1 MDEYRENVKK
11 VQKALNQDAAFIQ
24 PNPYLAQRVLN
35 AANAEC
41 YGNGGIVVKKKLS
54 IGFVA
59 AFILMLST
67 VTALAIGL
75 ANYFGGFAALE
86 DTYGEYEQ
94 WPSSAK
100 VELVKLMSD
109 SGVLSEHEAS
119 LWGRTNESDRQEVA
133 DEVLAMHYE
142 GMTYIDTYNAMTRE
156 LGPIEMWSDENR
168 ALYTSILQ
176 QYGKYG
182 MDWPIYVVPSETDV
196 TREEAI
202 GIARKSVLA
211 MFTLE
216 EAQLN
221 EMSVDAIFSIDPYN
235 TVGAPSDEP
244 FWEINFGYGLAYRIY
259 MTRTGE
265 MLGVSGPTTEFYRWG
280 CEIDEGAKE
289 AEVSSNCASTDV
301 AIDEAKSALGEIMNI
316 PYTSLDTME
325 VTAKFIYC
333 DLYCNGEEP
342 VWLITWSDHGEV
354 KWNVLLGYDGSYID
368 AEPAGKLFDAVLR
381 KHETLADMWRK
392 HCSELGMTEHF
403 TNSKGDYYYAWTL
416 EEKAAFSTV
425 WIPIVDEYA
434 RNHPY
439 FDGTGSGVW
448 EWTRNVNGMPD
459 SKAITQDYAVG
470 IALAAI
476 EEHFGDKLHE
486 NDVNVFYIVT
496 NPEKPE
502 WRVASATRFVIIDAY
517 SGEVKSV
524 ESNRTDNGSVQ
535 TISDFLQK

>member
-1 MDEYRENVKK
+1 MDEYRENMKK

-211 MFTLE
+211 MFSLE

-265 MLGVSGPTTEFYRWG
+265 MLGVSGPMTEFYRWG

-289 AEVSSNCASTDV
+289 AKVSSNCASTDV

-354 KWNVLLGYDGSYID
+354 KWNVLLGFDGSYID
-368 AEPAGKLFDAVLR
+368 AEPAGKLFDCVNR
-381 KHETLADMWRK
+381 QYETLADIWRK
-392 HCSELGMTEHF
+392 RCSELGMTEHF
-403 TNSKGDYYYAWTL
+403 MNSKGEYYYAWSL

-425 WIPIVDEYA
+425 WVPIVNEYA
-434 RNHPY
+434 LNHPY
-439 FDGTGSGVW
+439 FEGAGSGVW

-459 SKAITQDYAVG
+459 SKAITQDDAVG
-470 IALAAI
+470 IALMAI
-476 EEHFGDKLHE
+476 KERLGDEL
-486 NDVNVFYIVT
+486 NADDVNVFYIVT
-496 NPEKPE
+496 NPEQPE
-502 WRVASATRFVIIDAY
+502 WRIASATRFVIIDAY
-517 SGEVKSV
+517 TGEVKSV
-524 ESNRTDNGSVQ
+524 ENNRTNDGGVQ

>member
-265 MLGVSGPTTEFYRWG
+265 MLGVSGPMTEFYRWG

-476 EEHFGDKLHE
+476 EEHFGDKLYE

>member
-59 AFILMLST
+59 ALILMLST

-133 DEVLAMHYE
+133 DEVLAMHFE

-265 MLGVSGPTTEFYRWG
+265 MLGVSGPMTEYYPWN
-280 CEIDEGAKE
+280 CEIDEGAR
-289 AEVSSNCASTDV
+289 AANVSSDCVSTDI
-301 AIDEAKSALGEIMNI
+301 AITEARSALGEIINV
-316 PYTSLDTME
+316 PYTNLDIME
-325 VTAKFIYC
+325 VTAKYIYC

-354 KWNVLLGYDGSYID
+354 KWNVLLGFDGSYID
-368 AEPAGKLFDAVLR
+368 AEPAGKLFDCVNR
-381 KHETLADMWRK
+381 QYETLADIWRK
-392 HCSELGMTEHF
+392 RCSELGMTEHF
-403 TNSKGDYYYAWTL
+403 MNSKGEYYYAWSL

-425 WIPIVDEYA
+425 WVPIVNEYA
-434 RNHPY
+434 LNHPY
-439 FDGTGSGVW
+439 FEGAGSGVW

-459 SKAITQDYAVG
+459 SKAITQDDAVG
-470 IALAAI
+470 IALMAI
-476 EEHFGDKLHE
+476 KERLGDEL
-486 NDVNVFYIVT
+486 NADDVNVFYIVT
-496 NPEKPE
+496 NPEQPE
-502 WRVASATRFVIIDAY
+502 WRIASATRFVIIDAY
-517 SGEVKSV
+517 TGEVKSV
-524 ESNRTDNGSVQ
+524 ENNRTNDGGVQ